1 MAQKT
6 NLNVAPYYDDFE
18 ASDNFNRVLFR
29 PGFAI
34 QARELTQLQSAL
46 QNQIEKHGSHIFKE
60 GAMVIPGQISL
71 NKLYYSLKLA
81 STFGGET
88 IDPSQYYNAT
98 TPVTITGATSGVTAR
113 VIGFDVA
120 TTTDQ
125 PTLYLQYIKTGTDGE
140 TGFFADGENIT
151 ANTGITHTTA
161 YSSNVVSATTFT
173 STFTKGVS
181 SKANLISSTG
191 PAAAVGSAAHIEAGT
206 YYIRGNFVECAAET
220 LVLDKYNNQPSY
232 RVGFTV
238 TESLVTPESDSTLL
252 DNATGSSNFA
262 AKGAHR
268 LKINLALAKLDRDST
283 ADGSFVQLLDTKEGN
298 IQSITR
304 VTEYEILEDTLARR
318 TFDESGNYTV
328 RPFQIQMKESV
339 TVNEFEGTYS
349 TGAATDDGFVASDNL
364 LVAQVSTG
372 KAYVKGYE
380 LDKISPTFKDVLKA
394 RDFDTIN
401 AGQTLVNTGNFA
413 LINNVYG
420 QPEISPISGET
431 TAYKDIVLISDTR
444 TSASST
450 IPDIKHGNNSS
461 NIVGLARARAFEHS
475 TGTIGTDD
483 AQYKLFLFDIKM
495 ITYIGLSDQTSL
507 TDGAQI
513 IGQTSGA
520 TGRVVLNDLLSSGV
534 AGGSITNG
542 IRIALT
548 DVVGRFQVG
557 EKLTSSDSGE
567 TDQILENSGNTDVTV
582 TSYNGSVQT
591 DFKFEDVRGVFQ
603 ESTSS
608 TAAQNFQGSI
618 VLQSPAR
625 RARQI
630 NGLVI
635 DGTDAGGAN
644 ANSLLGQGEAGDD
657 NANSGGL
664 NLEDIKTARLNDAD
678 KNNAL
683 EKLPKQV
690 IKTLLT
696 ATNDGVTDTQFTIR
710 RQFVGSTN
718 SSGAITFNAGSNE
731 TFVSHSEKDYVL
743 SILTAGGG
751 TGSAGQLVSVASTIS
766 GVGGTSITITDSTV
780 LGSAAKVRLTATLLK
795 TSVVAKSKTTR
806 LMKQINVINAS
817 GSATN
822 FGTRVGDAE
831 ISLGRVDAFKMVG
844 VFDSQDSSTN
854 ASAPELTLGTIT
866 GAFTRG
872 EKITGS
878 SSGATARII
887 DTTSPMSFVSTNDKT
902 FTTSDTIS
910 GESSSATAAVSAV
923 TTGSPVITSSF
934 VLDTGQ
940 RDNYYDISRI
950 VRKKGSAAPIG
961 RLLVVYDY
969 LEHGAGDVFT
979 VDSYSDVAKQM
990 EYVDIPNFT
999 ASKVDPDEPIPS
1011 GDFPLTDTYDSRPAV
1026 DSVTGMSESVS
1037 SLDAISGKSFDFF
1050 SRSFGGTGGTTV
1062 DTLKPG
1068 SFIQSDFE
1076 FFLPRISTITL
1087 SKEGDFMVRDGQSA
1101 EVPQPP
1107 KIDDD
1112 SMLIATLKV
1121 PPFTFEPDSVEII
1134 RSKHQ
1139 RYTMKDIGKLENRID
1154 HLEYYTSL
1162 TLLERDAESFEVT
1175 DAQGLN
1181 RFKSGFM
1188 VDNFKGHRTGDTIH
1202 KDYKCAMDFEAGELR
1217 PQHRSKAIGLS
1228 ELATNDSE
1236 RTSLGYQKTGD
1247 LITLPY
1253 TEEVLTT
1260 QPYATQLERVTPYLT
1275 SSWIGRITLS
1285 PSGDTWFETEVAA
1298 QLVVNREGDY
1308 DAVLARE
1315 RNNLGTIWNSWQT
1328 TWSGVVDSRAE
1339 VELFDR
1345 TETSVT
1351 RAGSGVRRFR
1361 RTRTTETVRTNQ
1373 RRVGVN
1379 TEVTLRIDRENQ
1391 GFRTIGRAA
1400 IPIMRSNTITFTGE
1414 GFKPNTRI
1422 YPFFNKVAV
1431 SNNVTPS
1438 SGFSS
1443 DSTIV
1448 AGSPLITNST
1458 GQIGGTFVIPDPKV
1472 AGNPRFPTG
1481 DIEFRLTSS
1490 STNASVTAKTA
1501 VGTAGTALYHANGFL
1516 ETIQETI
1523 ISTRN
1528 ADITRRSLNQT
1539 RSNTSSSVVSDRT
1552 EDLGVISWADPPQ
1565 PPTPPVRTQPVTVIG
1580 GTEFTEQ
1587 FPAEEVDDADGGGDD
1602 PLAMTFMVEPN
1613 AETSGRPTSGRF
1625 ITSVDIFHGEKDDA
1639 LPVTVELRNTVNGYP
1654 GPKVLPFGRVT
1665 KQVADINISSTAA
1678 TATTYTFP
1686 SPVYVETDKEYC
1698 IVVISNVP
1706 THKVW
1711 ISRMGE
1717 VDVGGTRTVSEQP
1730 HTGVL
1735 FKGHNNR
1742 AWAMSPTEDLK
1753 FTIKCAK
1760 FDTSAAGNVTLENDA
1775 VPNVT
1780 LVRDP
1785 LTFSHGSNVIKV
1797 NHPDHH
1803 MYSTANNVTIDNVK
1817 SGASTT
1823 LSGAITASST
1833 SITLTSGTNFDDTS
1847 GKFSRTSSSTYFIKI
1862 DDEIISYTTI
1872 SGNVISGAQR
1882 GQGSTTAATHADG
1895 STVEL
1900 YQAWTVPFTEIIKTH
1915 TAIANIGIDSYT
1927 ISTTASASVG
1937 STGDDVNVGGTT
1949 VTATENALMDYFQTL
1964 IGTLELPE
1972 TSIAAQ
1978 ATLTSGTSPDGTQSS
1993 FTSGRTSP
2001 NTVPVIT
2008 YPLNDNFKFEQPRLI
2023 ASSINETNELSSLK
2037 SYSTSLKLR
2046 SASTAL
2052 SPVIDTER
2060 ATVFAIANRINNIDS
2075 SSDVYPTTS
2084 FVPSTEPEGDQN
2096 AAIYLTKQV
2105 TLAASATSLKV
2116 ILAAHRP
2123 ATSEIKVL
2131 FKTLGVDESIDFQA
2145 KGFTFFNDDG
2155 SADTTVQPSADRF
2168 DFQEYVFTA
2177 GVTDDGIGD
2186 QLPEFVAFQVKII
2199 MQGTNCAE
2207 PPRLRDLRVLALGT

>member
-1 MAQKT
+1 M
-6 NLNVAPYYDDFE
+6 
-18 ASDNFNRVLFR
+18 
-29 PGFAI
+29 
-34 QARELTQLQSAL
+34 
-46 QNQIEKHGSHIFKE
+46 
-60 GAMVIPGQISL
+60 
-71 NKLYYSLKLA
+71 
-81 STFGGET
+81 
-88 IDPSQYYNAT
+88 
-98 TPVTITGATSGVTAR
+98 
-113 VIGFDVA
+113 
-120 TTTDQ
+120 
-125 PTLYLQYIKTGTDGE
+125 
-140 TGFFADGENIT
+140 
-151 ANTGITHTTA
+151 
-161 YSSNVVSATTFT
+161 
-173 STFTKGVS
+173 
-181 SKANLISSTG
+181 
-191 PAAAVGSAAHIEAGT
+191 
-206 YYIRGNFVECAAET
+206 
-220 LVLDKYNNQPSY
+220 
-232 RVGFTV
+232 
-238 TESLVTPESDSTLL
+238 
-252 DNATGSSNFA
+252 
-262 AKGAHR
+262 
-268 LKINLALAKLDRDST
+268 ALAKLDRDST
-283 ADGSFVQLLDTKEGN
+283 ADGSFVQLLDTKQGN

-328 RPFQIQMKESV
+328 RPFQLQMKESV

-349 TGAATDDGFVASDNL
+349 TGAATDDNNTASDNL

-431 TAYKDIVLISDTR
+431 TSYKDIILTSNTN
-444 TSASST
+444 TSASASS
-450 IPDIKHGNNSS
+450 PDIKYNENSGTT
-461 NIVGLARARAFEHS
+461 VGLARARAFEHS

-495 ITYIGLSDQTSL
+495 ITYIGVSHQTSI

-520 TGRVVLNDLLSSGV
+520 TGRVLLNSDLSDTD
-534 AGGSITNG
+534 ANTTITDG

-557 EKLTSSDSGE
+557 EKLKSSDSGQA
-567 TDQILENSGNTDVTV
+567 DQLLHVAVDSNSDVTV

-603 ESTSS
+603 NSTSG

-644 ANSLLGQGEAGDD
+644 ANSLLGQGETGDD

-780 LGSAAKVRLTATLLK
+780 LGNAAKVRLTATLLK

-806 LMKQINVINAS
+806 LMKQINVINTS
-817 GSATN
+817 LSATN

-1026 DSVTGMSESVS
+1026 DSATGMTESVS
-1037 SLDAISGKSFDFF
+1037 SVDTISGKSFDFF

-1076 FFLPRISTITL
+1076 FYLPRISTITL
-1087 SKEGDFMVRDGQSA
+1087 SKEGDFTVRDGQSA

-1107 KIDDD
+1107 KVDDD
-1112 SMLIATLKV
+1112 SMLIATLKI

-1134 RSKHQ
+1134 RAKHQ

-1217 PQHRSKAIGLS
+1217 PQHRSKAVSLS
-1228 ELATNDSE
+1228 ELASSDSE

-1379 TEVTLRIDRENQ
+1379 TEVTLRVDRESQ

-1422 YPFFNKVAV
+1422 YPFFNKVDV

-1443 DSTIV
+1443 ASTIV
-1448 AGSPLITNST
+1448 AGSPLITNAT

-1481 DIEFRLTSS
+1481 DIEFKLTSS
-1490 STNASVTAKTA
+1490 SVNGIVTANRA
-1501 VGTAGTALYHANGFL
+1501 VGTSGAAIYHANGFL

-1528 ADITRRSLNQT
+1528 ADITRKSLNQT

-1552 EDLGVISWADPPQ
+1552 QDLGIISWADPPVVEERQ
-1565 PPTPPVRTQPVTVIG
+1565 E
-1580 GTEFTEQ
+1580 TE
-1587 FPAEEVDDADGGGDD
+1587 DDGNDDGD
-1602 PLAMTFMVEPN
+1602 PLAMTVMIEPN

-1625 ITSVDIFHGEKDDA
+1625 ITSVDIFHGEKDDT

-1698 IVVISNVP
+1698 LVILADVP

-1717 VDVGGTRTVSEQP
+1717 VDIGGTRTVSEQP

-1753 FTIKCAK
+1753 FTIRCAK

-1780 LVRDP
+1780 LARDP

-1823 LSGAITASST
+1823 LNGAITASST
-1833 SITLTSGTNFDDTS
+1833 SITLASGTNFDDTS

-1882 GQGSTTAATHADG
+1882 GQDSTTAATHADG

-1900 YQAWTVPFTEIIKTH
+1900 YQAWTIPFTEIIKTH

-1937 STGDDVNVGGTT
+1937 STGDDVNVGGTA

-1964 IGTLELPE
+1964 IGSLELPE
-1972 TSIAAQ
+1972 TSITST

-1993 FTSGRTSP
+1993 FTSGRTAP

-2037 SYSTSLKLR
+2037 SYSTTLKL
-2046 SASTAL
+2046 SSDSTAL

-2155 SADTTVQPSADRF
+2155 SADTTVQPSSDRF